1 MKVASK
7 LGRALLPLIGLIIS
21 LLLLKVNKNNFV
33 VFIGTKAAQLEF
45 DQLILP
51 VRFVYLDKNQ
61 QIIKIWNNTKVN
73 DRQYVLKF
81 FNFENKEILP
91 TNQELIDQYFSILE
105 KTNPFDKGFIF
116 YQDTTTRNSS
126 LSNKGL
132 KIELRESDLGL
143 EEIYTYI

>member
-7 LGRALLPLIGLIIS
+7 LVRVLLPLIKLIIG
-21 LLLLKVNKNNFV
+21 LLLLTVNQNT
-33 VFIGTKAAQLEF
+33 FIVSIGIKAAQLEF
-45 DQLILP
+45 DQSILP

-61 QIIKIWNNTKVN
+61 QIIKIWNNTKAN

-81 FNFENKEILP
+81 FNFENKEILI
-91 TNQELIDQYFSILE
+91 TSQELIDQYFSILE
-105 KTNPFDKGFIF
+105 KINPFDKGLIF
-116 YQDTTTRNSS
+116 HQDAITKNSS

-143 EEIYTYI
+143 EEVYTYI